1 MAATAT
7 CLPKF
12 GLSSAGYV
20 AVSGKQLPTEAILTS
35 DHWSQWIKA
44 GIKHFPVTNAPSHFP
59 LPSVNRW
66 LVNRNPQF
74 GMRQRRKLFP
84 LQNSSTVIHHGCEVG
99 WARLL
104 SSALLLPVLLCSV
117 LTCFALHTGLLH
129 SAPARELQCF
139 SLAREMQSLWE
150 EKLCSSA
157 R

>member
-12 GLSSAGYV
+12 GLSSPGYEV
-20 AVSGKQLPTEAILTS
+20 VSGKQLPTEAILRS
-35 DHWSQWIKA
+35 DHWSQWVKA
-44 GIKHFPVTNAPSHFP
+44 GKKHFPVTNAPSHFP

-84 LQNSSTVIHHGCEVG
+84 VKNSSTVIHHGCEV
-99 WARLL
+99 
-104 SSALLLPVLLCSV
+104 ALGQVLLCPSCS
-117 LTCFALHTGLLH
+117 TLLCADLLCPAH
-129 SAPARELQCF
+129 WSAPLCPSKPSSMFQF
-139 SLAREMQSLWE
+139 SQGMQSLLE

>member
-84 LQNSSTVIHHGCEVG
+84 LQNSSTVIHHGCEVALG
-99 WARLL
+99 QVTQF
-104 SSALLLPVLLCSV
+104 SSAPPCSTLLC
-117 LTCFALHTGLLH
+117 ADLLCPAH
-129 SAPARELQCF
+129 WSAP
-139 SLAREMQSLWE
+139 
-150 EKLCSSA
+150 LCSSKRTSMFQFSQGNA
-157 R
+157 VFVGRETVL